1 MLIINLLLKQC
12 TVCWSGLQ
20 DIKVLRN
27 NVIQR
32 DRERAERATLV
43 AQEKLIRGKV
53 SSAACSAAW
62 STTCLPCLAAVD
74 SELE

>member
-1 MLIINLLLKQC
+1 MLIINILLKQC
-12 TVCWSGLQ
+12 TVCWSGSQ

-53 SSAACSAAW
+53 SPACSAAW
-62 STTCLPCLAAVD
+62 QQAGSLPALPCRC
-74 SELE
+74 